1 MLLGDRAPA
10 RKIYSRVADPRP
22 LCYAC
27 PVGGGATGHTPEK
40 PGDPVVRA
48 ATAALPLAALP
59 LPLPP
64 ILSWPQRLGASIA
77 TSVAGASGPPQN
89 ILSAPLQ
96 RTENLK
102 PAQVFGKRGVDG
114 QGTEM
119 SFPFPKAL

>member
-1 MLLGDRAPA
+1 M
-10 RKIYSRVADPRP
+10 
-22 LCYAC
+22 
-27 PVGGGATGHTPEK
+27 GGGATGHTPEK

>member
-1 MLLGDRAPA
+1 M
-10 RKIYSRVADPRP
+10 
-22 LCYAC
+22 
-27 PVGGGATGHTPEK
+27 GGGATGHTPEK

-64 ILSWPQRLGASIA
+64 ILSRPQRLGASIA